1 MFLLCAKQPLFVYRM
16 STSPDL
22 SDLSDCESDTEPV
35 HSASGGDD
43 DVDARE
49 TSTRRTPGRTPVGMP
64 PRTPPVSAV
73 TQRVSDSPATRQ
85 QAGAAEGYRGGAV
98 SNSEFAELKETMM
111 EIKDLLANLVS
122 AVLTQHQS
130 SPDPSSS
137 SDTTPRRP
145 PPKANSQDVHRLRV
159 RLLLHMLHVLL
170 GLFYVTVLL

>member
-1 MFLLCAKQPLFVYRM
+1 MFLVCAKQPLFVYRM

-22 SDLSDCESDTEPV
+22 SDLSDCESGTEPV

-49 TSTRRTPGRTPVGMP
+49 TSTWRTPGRTPVGV
-64 PRTPPVSAV
+64 PVVV
-73 TQRVSDSPATRQ
+73 TQRVSDSPATGQ
-85 QAGAAEGYRGGAV
+85 QAGAAEGYRGGAI

-122 AVLTQHQS
+122 AVPTQHQS

-137 SDTTPRRP
+137 SDTTPRR

-170 GLFYVTVLL
+170 SLFYVTVLL

>member
-1 MFLLCAKQPLFVYRM
+1 MFLVCAKQPLFVYRM

-22 SDLSDCESDTEPV
+22 SDLSDLSDCESGTEPV

-43 DVDARE
+43 DVDAQE

-73 TQRVSDSPATRQ
+73 TQRVSDSPATGQ
-85 QAGAAEGYRGGAV
+85 QAGAAEGYRGV
-98 SNSEFAELKETMM
+98 EISNSEFAELKETMM

-122 AVLTQHQS
+122 AVPTQHQS

-145 PPKANSQDVHRLRV
+145 PKAISQDVHRLQV
-159 RLLLHMLHVLL
+159 RLLLHQKGVRSPS
-170 GLFYVTVLL
+170 